1 MAAHT
6 TTGGPGEGGGEG
18 STDTSGVDQQPVES
32 TSTTGGDIHA
42 DTSGMRAGAR
52 MFETT
57 ADYADGIESRF
68 LSGTGR
74 LEGVWGTDDTGK
86 KFEESYRKRI
96 VQATDALKAIREGLG
111 ALPESVDGWAQS
123 YAQAEEDNATIAEGL
138 ARDVQSQTPVGYPGS
153 GSTGS
158 GRA

>member
-6 TTGGPGEGGGEG
+6 TTDGSGEGGGEG
-18 STDTSGVDQQPVES
+18 STDTSGVDQQPVEN
-32 TSTTGGDIHA
+32 TTGGDIHA
-42 DTSGMRAGAR
+42 DTGGMRAGAQ

-68 LSGTGR
+68 LTGTAR

-86 KFEESYRKRI
+86 RFEESYRKRI

-138 ARDVQSQTPVGYPGS
+138 ARDVQSQSSFSYPGS